1 MATLTSLVFVALLA
15 SACNLIASTTVP
27 STTVPS
33 TARPCSTTQLSV
45 TLGRGNGTAG
55 SVYVPLQFRNRG
67 SSACT
72 LYGYPGVSY
81 VTGPGGNQVGRAAQR
96 MGPVGGQ
103 SAEAVVTLAPGSVGQ
118 ATLRVIDV
126 SNFPASSCSA
136 IPVRGLRVYP
146 PGETTAAFVPDATT
160 GCTQSG
166 PVQLEIG
173 FVAPEPTG

>member
-1 MATLTSLVFVALLA
+1 MATLTALVFAALLA
-15 SACNLIASTTVP
+15 SACNLTPSTKVP

-33 TARPCSTTQLSV
+33 TARPCSTSQLSV

-72 LYGYPGVSY
+72 LHGYPGVSY

-103 SAEAVVTLAPGSVGQ
+103 SAEAIITLAPGSVAQ

-126 SNFPASSCSA
+126 SNLPVSSCST
-136 IPVRGLRVYP
+136 IPVSGLRVDP
-146 PGETTAAFVPDATT
+146 PGETTPVFVPDATN

-166 PVQLEIG
+166 PLQLGIG
-173 FVAPEPTG
+173 FIVQGPMG

>member
-1 MATLTSLVFVALLA
+1 MATLTALVFVALLA
-15 SACNLIASTTVP
+15 SACNLSASTTVP
-27 STTVPS
+27 STT
-33 TARPCSTTQLSV
+33 RPCSTPQLLV

-81 VTGPGGNQVGRAAQR
+81 VTGPGGKQVGRAGQR
-96 MGPVGGQ
+96 IGPVGGQ
-103 SAEAVVTLAPGSVGQ
+103 SAEAVVTLAPGSVAQ
-118 ATLRVIDV
+118 ATPRVIDV

-160 GCTQSG
+160 GCTQGG
-166 PVQLEIG
+166 PLQLGIG
-173 FVAPEPTG
+173 FVVPEPTG